1 MPLISVVIPVHG
13 VADYLGRCLDSV
25 LGPVGEADSGQA
37 DSGGGSAVSLEVIA
51 VDDASP
57 DGCGAILA
65 ARHDPRLRV
74 ITNPAAV
81 GPGPA
86 RDLGAK
92 EATGEFVWFVDGD
105 DELAN
110 GALAAVA
117 GVLTR
122 LRPDVLVVDF
132 ANLYPDGSV
141 SPSGGARYLRDST
154 ARPLRGG
161 AVEPLR
167 GGAVE
172 PLRGG
177 AVEPLRGGAVEPLRG
192 GAVEPLRGGE
202 TGTLADHPAL
212 IHLTMTAWSK
222 VFRRDFLA
230 GLGVSF
236 GSAGPAPHEDVPV
249 TALALLTAQRI
260 GVLDR
265 VCYRYRQARRGS
277 YLAAPSDANFN
288 IFGSYQQVFN
298 YLAERTELRAPVT
311 PAVYAA
317 VFERAIWHYTTLLPL
332 VPRRRRREFFHRMSA
347 DFRRWRPDG
356 FRFPPGP
363 RGVKFRLTARDAY
376 WAYALLDPL
385 NRLRVR
391 LRVNN

>member
-13 VADYLGRCLDSV
+13 VEDYLDRCLDSV
-25 LGPVGEADSGQA
+25 LGPADMA
-37 DSGGGSAVSLEVIA
+37 ACGGGPAVTLEVIA

-57 DGCGAILA
+57 DRCGAILA

-74 ITNPAAV
+74 ISTTTAV

-92 EATGEFVWFVDGD
+92 ETTGEYVWFVDGD
-105 DELAN
+105 DELAD
-110 GALAAVA
+110 GALAAVVGA
-117 GVLTR
+117 LAR

-132 ANLYPDGSV
+132 ENLYPDGSV
-141 SPSGGARYLRDST
+141 SPSGGAKYLRDS
-154 ARPLRGG
+154 A
-161 AVEPLR
+161 A
-167 GGAVE
+167 
-172 PLRGG
+172 
-177 AVEPLRGGAVEPLRG
+177 
-192 GAVEPLRGGE
+192 EPLRGGE

-249 TALALLTAQRI
+249 TTLALLTARRI

-265 VCYRYRQARRGS
+265 VCYRYRRARRGS
-277 YLAAPSDANFN
+277 YLAVASDANFN

-298 YLAERTELRAPVT
+298 YFAERTELRAPVA
-311 PAVYAA
+311 PGVYAA

-363 RGVKFRLTARDAY
+363 RGVKFRLTAHDAY

-391 LRVNN
+391 LRSTNDRLRQGS

>member
-1 MPLISVVIPVHG
+1 MISVVIPVHG
-13 VADYLGRCLDSV
+13 VGDYLDRCLDSV
-25 LGPVGEADSGQA
+25 LGPAGLAPR
-37 DSGGGSAVSLEVIA
+37 GGPAASLEVIA

-57 DGCGAILA
+57 DGCGTILA

-74 ITNPAAV
+74 ISTTTAV

-92 EATGEFVWFVDGD
+92 EATGEYVWFVDGD
-105 DELAN
+105 DELAD

-117 GVLTR
+117 GALAR
-122 LRPDVLVVDF
+122 LRPDVLVIDF
-132 ANLYPDGSV
+132 ENLYPDGSV
-141 SPSGGARYLRDST
+141 SPSGGARYLRGS
-154 ARPLRGG
+154 A
-161 AVEPLR
+161 AEPS
-167 GGAVE
+167 
-172 PLRGG
+172 
-177 AVEPLRGGAVEPLRG
+177 
-192 GAVEPLRGGE
+192 
-202 TGTLADHPAL
+202 TLADHPAL

-222 VFRRDFLA
+222 VLRRDFLA
-230 GLGVSF
+230 GLGISF
-236 GSAGPAPHEDVPV
+236 GSTGPAPHEDVPV
-249 TALALLTAQRI
+249 TTLALLTARRI

-265 VCYRYRQARRGS
+265 VCYRYRRARRGS
-277 YLAAPSDANFN
+277 YLAAATDANFN
-288 IFGSYQQVFN
+288 IFGSYRRVFD
-298 YLAERTELRAPVT
+298 YLAERAELRAPVT

-356 FRFPPGP
+356 FRFPAGL
-363 RGVKFRLTARDAY
+363 RGVKFRLAARDAY

-391 LRVNN
+391 LRSNK

>member
-13 VADYLGRCLDSV
+13 VEDYLDRCLDSV
-25 LGPVGEADSGQA
+25 LGEPSTA
-37 DSGGGSAVSLEVIA
+37 LEVIA

-57 DGCGAILA
+57 DRCGAILA
-65 ARHDPRLRV
+65 ARRDPRLRV
-74 ITNPAAV
+74 LSTPAPV
-81 GPGPA
+81 GPGAA

-92 EATGEFVWFVDGD
+92 EATGEYVWFVDGD
-105 DELAN
+105 DELAE

-117 GVLTR
+117 GALAR
-122 LRPDVLVVDF
+122 LRPDVLIIDF
-132 ANLYPDGSV
+132 EHLYRDGTT
-141 SPSGGARYLRDST
+141 SPSGGAPYLRGLEGSGSG
-154 ARPLRGG
+154 P
-161 AVEPLR
+161 
-167 GGAVE
+167 
-172 PLRGG
+172 
-177 AVEPLRGGAVEPLRG
+177 
-192 GAVEPLRGGE
+192 
-202 TGTLADHPAL
+202 LADHPAL

-249 TALALLTAQRI
+249 TTMALLTADRI

-265 VCYRYRQARRGS
+265 VCYRYRRARRGS
-277 YLAAPSDANFN
+277 YLAAASVANFN
-288 IFGSYQQVFN
+288 IFGSYQRIFDFFT
-298 YLAERTELRAPVT
+298 ERAELRAPV
-311 PAVYAA
+311 PPPVYAA

-347 DFRRWRPDG
+347 DFRRWRPAD

-363 RGVKFRLTARDAY
+363 RGMKFRLAARDAY
-376 WAYALLDPL
+376 WAYSLLEPV

-391 LRVNN
+391 LRVRHAPP

>member
-1 MPLISVVIPVHG
+1 VVGPIRDGGAISFGAMPLISVVIPVHG
-13 VADYLGRCLDSV
+13 VEDYLDRCLDSV
-25 LGPVGEADSGQA
+25 LGPAGQA
-37 DSGGGSAVSLEVIA
+37 AGSGGAGQAAGSGGAGQAAGSGGAGQAAGSGGPAASLEVIA

-57 DGCGAILA
+57 DGCAAILA
-65 ARHDPRLRV
+65 ARQDARLRV
-74 ITNPAAV
+74 ITTPVPV

-92 EATGEFVWFVDGD
+92 EATGEYVWFVDGD
-105 DELAN
+105 DELAD

-117 GVLTR
+117 GALTR
-122 LRPDVLVVDF
+122 LRPDVLVIDF
-132 ANLYPDGSV
+132 ENLYPDGSV
-141 SPSGGARYLRDST
+141 SPSGGAGY
-154 ARPLRGG
+154 LRGG
-161 AVEPLR
+161 A
-167 GGAVE
+167 A
-172 PLRGG
+172 
-177 AVEPLRGGAVEPLRG
+177 
-192 GAVEPLRGGE
+192 EPLRGGE
-202 TGTLADHPAL
+202 AGTLADHPAL

-249 TALALLTAQRI
+249 TTLALLTAGRI

-265 VCYRYRQARRGS
+265 VCYRYRRSRRGS
-277 YLAAPSDANFN
+277 YLAAVSDANFN
-288 IFGSYQQVFN
+288 IFGSYRQVFN
-298 YLAERTELRAPVT
+298 YFSERTELRAPVT

-317 VFERAIWHYTTLLPL
+317 VFERAIWHYTTLIPL

-363 RGVKFRLTARDAY
+363 RGVKFRLVARGAY
-376 WAYALLDPL
+376 WAYALLDPV
-385 NRLRVR
+385 NRLRVG
-391 LRVNN
+391 LRSKT

>member
-13 VADYLGRCLDSV
+13 VEDYLDRCLDSV
-25 LGPVGEADSGQA
+25 LGPVGEADGGEA
-37 DSGGGSAVSLEVIA
+37 DGGEADGDEADRATGGGGSAVSLEVIA

-65 ARHDPRLRV
+65 ARHDSRLRV

-92 EATGEFVWFVDGD
+92 EATGEYVWFVDGD
-105 DELAN
+105 DELAD

-117 GVLTR
+117 GALTR

-132 ANLYPDGSV
+132 ENLYPDGSV
-141 SPSGGARYLRDST
+141 SPSGGARYLRGSA

-161 AVEPLR
+161 AAEP
-167 GGAVE
+167 
-172 PLRGG
+172 P
-177 AVEPLRGGAVEPLRG
+177 
-192 GAVEPLRGGE
+192 RGGE

-249 TALALLTAQRI
+249 TTLALLTAQRI

-265 VCYRYRQARRGS
+265 VCYRYRRARRGS
-277 YLAAPSDANFN
+277 YLAAVSDANFN

-391 LRVNN
+391 LRSNK

>member
-1 MPLISVVIPVHG
+1 MPTISVVIPVHG
-13 VADYLGRCLDSV
+13 VEDYLDRCLDSV
-25 LGPVGEADSGQA
+25 LGPAGLAA
-37 DSGGGSAVSLEVIA
+37 GGDGAAVSLEVIA

-57 DGCGAILA
+57 DGCGALLA

-74 ITNPAAV
+74 LTTATAL

-92 EATGEFVWFVDGD
+92 EATGEYVWFVDGD
-105 DELAN
+105 DELAD

-117 GVLTR
+117 GALAR

-132 ANLYPDGSV
+132 ENLYPDGSV
-141 SPSGGARYLRDST
+141 SPSGGARYLRS
-154 ARPLRGG
+154 A
-161 AVEPLR
+161 AEPLR
-167 GGAVE
+167 GSAAE
-172 PLRGG
+172 PLRG
-177 AVEPLRGGAVEPLRG
+177 RQ
-192 GAVEPLRGGE
+192 
-202 TGTLADHPAL
+202 TGTLAGHPAL

-265 VCYRYRQARRGS
+265 VCYRYRRARRGS
-277 YLAAPSDANFN
+277 YLAAASDANFN
-288 IFGSYQQVFN
+288 IFGSYRLVFN
-298 YLAERTELRAPVT
+298 YLAERAELRAPVT

-332 VPRRRRREFFHRMSA
+332 VPRRRRREFFHQMSA

-376 WAYALLDPL
+376 WAYALLDPP
-385 NRLRVR
+385 NRLRLR
-391 LRVNN
+391 LRSKM

>member
-13 VADYLGRCLDSV
+13 VEDYLDRCLDSV
-25 LGPVGEADSGQA
+25 LGPVGEADSSEADSGQA
-37 DSGGGSAVSLEVIA
+37 DSGEADSGQADRAAVGGGSAVSLEVIA

-105 DELAN
+105 DELAD

-141 SPSGGARYLRDST
+141 SPSGGARYLRDS
-154 ARPLRGG
+154 
-161 AVEPLR
+161 AVEP
-167 GGAVE
+167 
-172 PLRGG
+172 P
-177 AVEPLRGGAVEPLRG
+177 
-192 GAVEPLRGGE
+192 RGGE

-265 VCYRYRQARRGS
+265 V
-277 YLAAPSDANFN
+277 
-288 IFGSYQQVFN
+288 
-298 YLAERTELRAPVT
+298 
-311 PAVYAA
+311 
-317 VFERAIWHYTTLLPL
+317 LLPL
-332 VPRRRRREFFHRMSA
+332 
-347 DFRRWRPDG
+347 
-356 FRFPPGP
+356 PPGAP
-363 RGVKFRLTARDAY
+363 R
-376 WAYALLDPL
+376 LLPG
-385 NRLRVR
+385 RPQ
-391 LRVNN
+391 

>member
-1 MPLISVVIPVHG
+1 
-13 VADYLGRCLDSV
+13 V
-25 LGPVGEADSGQA
+25 LTTTTA
-37 DSGGGSAVSLEVIA
+37 L
-51 VDDASP
+51 
-57 DGCGAILA
+57 
-65 ARHDPRLRV
+65 
-74 ITNPAAV
+74 

-92 EATGEFVWFVDGD
+92 EATGEYVWFVDGD
-105 DELAN
+105 DELVD

-117 GVLTR
+117 AALTR

-132 ANLYPDGSV
+132 ENLYPDGSV
-141 SPSGGARYLRDST
+141 SPSGGARYLRS
-154 ARPLRGG
+154 A
-161 AVEPLR
+161 AEPLR
-167 GGAVE
+167 GSAAE
-172 PLRGG
+172 PLRGS
-177 AVEPLRGGAVEPLRG
+177 AA
-192 GAVEPLRGGE
+192 EPLRGGE
-202 TGTLADHPAL
+202 TGTLAGHPSL

-222 VFRRDFLA
+222 VFRRDSLA

-265 VCYRYRQARRGS
+265 VCYRYRRARRGS
-277 YLAAPSDANFN
+277 YLAAASDANFN
-288 IFGSYQQVFN
+288 IFGSYRLVFN
-298 YLAERTELRAPVT
+298 YLAERAELRAPVT

-332 VPRRRRREFFHRMSA
+332 VPRRRRREFFHQMSA

-376 WAYALLDPL
+376 WAYALLDPP

-391 LRVNN
+391 LRSKM

>member
-1 MPLISVVIPVHG
+1 MPTISVVIPVHG
-13 VADYLGRCLDSV
+13 VEDYLDRCLDSV
-25 LGPVGEADSGQA
+25 LGD
-37 DSGGGSAVSLEVIA
+37 SAVSLEVIA

-57 DGCGAILA
+57 DRCGAILA

-74 ITNPAAV
+74 ISTTTAV

-92 EATGEFVWFVDGD
+92 EATGEYVWFVDGD
-105 DELAN
+105 DELAA
-110 GALAAVA
+110 GALTAVA
-117 GVLTR
+117 GAVTR

-132 ANLYPDGSV
+132 ENLYPDGSV
-141 SPSGGARYLRDST
+141 SPSGGARYLR
-154 ARPLRGG
+154 G
-161 AVEPLR
+161 A
-167 GGAVE
+167 
-172 PLRGG
+172 
-177 AVEPLRGGAVEPLRG
+177 
-192 GAVEPLRGGE
+192 E
-202 TGTLADHPAL
+202 TGTLAGHPAL

-230 GLGVSF
+230 GLGISF
-236 GSAGPAPHEDVPV
+236 GSSGAAPHEDVPV
-249 TALALLTAQRI
+249 TTLALLTAQRI

-265 VCYRYRQARRGS
+265 VCYRYRRARRGS
-277 YLAAPSDANFN
+277 YLAAASDANFN

-298 YLAERTELRAPVT
+298 YFTERTELRAPVM
-311 PAVYAA
+311 PGVYAA

-391 LRVNN
+391 LRSNK

>member
-1 MPLISVVIPVHG
+1 MPTISVVIPVHG
-13 VADYLGRCLDSV
+13 VEDYLDRCLDSV
-25 LGPVGEADSGQA
+25 LGPAGLASRGDGA
-37 DSGGGSAVSLEVIA
+37 GPAAGGDGPAVSLEVIA

-57 DGCGAILA
+57 DGCGALLA
-65 ARHDPRLRV
+65 ARNDPRLRV
-74 ITNPAAV
+74 LTTTTAL

-92 EATGEFVWFVDGD
+92 EATGEYVWFVDGD
-105 DELAN
+105 DELSD

-117 GVLTR
+117 GALART
-122 LRPDVLVVDF
+122 RPDVLVVDF
-132 ANLYPDGSV
+132 ENLYPDGSL
-141 SPSGGARYLRDST
+141 SPSGGAKYLRS
-154 ARPLRGG
+154 A
-161 AVEPLR
+161 AEPLR
-167 GGAVE
+167 GSAAE
-172 PLRGG
+172 PLRGS
-177 AVEPLRGGAVEPLRG
+177 AA
-192 GAVEPLRGGE
+192 EPLRGGE

-212 IHLTMTAWSK
+212 VNLTMTAWSK

-249 TALALLTAQRI
+249 TTLALLTAQRI

-277 YLAAPSDANFN
+277 YLAAASDGNFN
-288 IFGSYQQVFN
+288 IFGSYRLVFN
-298 YLAERTELRAPVT
+298 YLAERAELRAPVT
-311 PAVYAA
+311 PAVYEV

-332 VPRRRRREFFHRMSA
+332 VPRRRRREFFRQMSA

-376 WAYALLDPL
+376 WAYALLDPP
-385 NRLRVR
+385 NRLRVW
-391 LRVNN
+391 LRSKM